1 MKKTTS
7 YSINIFISAIVWTL
21 NAMPLIYADMSPVGE
36 EHFYKGNYAASGD
49 YILNGGLIKDLPD
62 PIKVPVHY
70 DAPGFDASKLSPPP
84 APGIHPRILIGP
96 DDIEHFK
103 KLHAAGMKAPRIFR
117 MQMEQMRRD
126 AETWKVPMK
135 FKYRTSPWGED
146 SNIAGWGLYALI
158 TENEALG
165 KKAAKATVDHALYLE
180 GRVDILNTDPIAAP
194 IKDVAYD
201 FIRKEVVF
209 GQIDYHDAYY
219 QGGQERVA
227 ELYKKHGATLKGYDF
242 SGAHLSLAFE
252 YDYAFPFMT
261 KEQRSTVRRVISK
274 CTYGKYTTG
283 MQIPGHMYINNHMSG
298 AANQIY
304 LALAIEGEDG
314 YDPRVAKLAE
324 WSLKNK
330 LSYDLSSDGIT
341 YENTKGFIPMLPVL
355 AIAKRQGADHPENLL
370 KHSHLLSRANSNVQ
384 RARKVYHRYF
394 GETRRRPDGKHLDK
408 IISGFDEKRYWRAS
422 GGSGSGGHLEFW
434 SVMKHFYPN
443 DKMVDFVWNAKLPE
457 SLEYYE
463 GKPKENWSRNLHHNW
478 FGLKAINLLTAT
490 KMTNYN
496 KLNQLDFFKDADK
509 FWFDDE
515 RGMMCARN
523 DWSGDSMIVHKENRT
538 DQYYM
543 GHESPQHGDFQVWA
557 DGIPWVTNAGAYL
570 DTNFRTMVTVDG
582 LAGVYAP
589 ISGDWMTASSTKH
602 TATSVSEMTS
612 AYQWRKSV
620 NSLRYLDH
628 PGLEQAP
635 YQMKRFAN
643 GAYQLNRYSEF
654 AYLPKIREHYEGFA
668 HLDYGPWHGET
679 RGPEY
684 YIKWNDPMDHVFR
697 TLHFARG
704 EKPYL
709 LVMDDLRKVDDKNHQ
724 FDWRMVLT
732 GDAVVYDITT
742 AAGKRHLNR
751 GTEGV
756 IGTDMLFCM
765 DGDNNKRASES
776 RAWGAKYVTLK
787 PKPKK
792 GDPMLLVRVLWRNTN
807 NPYPAPNAQRS
818 FAFNMISIPAFGKSP
833 EYRVMV
839 FPHRFGDPMPITEW
853 SDDRSR
859 LTIKVGKNID
869 IYDFD
874 QTDRE
879 RTVFS
884 MVRNGEKVMDS
895 NAKPPKPELI
905 ENRRFTTDLNRL
917 NWKPDRLVHGI
928 ERVRFAPQ
936 KPGTEIR
943 YTLDGST
950 PNLNS
955 PVYSK
960 TISIDRSCTL
970 KARTYRQDWRFGKNG
985 WSDTVE
991 FQYTLT
997 KPQESVKTNNFES
1010 GLQLKAYEV
1019 KTTEFDK
1026 KGFMQ
1031 GRKKSLPDLSKQ
1043 NTLHE
1048 GLVNGLVIPELKG
1061 KYPGKYMMK
1070 GFYHFEGYI
1079 RVHESGVHSF
1089 ELNSCGPIDFKIG
1102 EEQII
1107 LVDEQYGLSYKAR
1120 YGEASL
1126 DKGWHKFSLTLC
1138 DPMFW
1143 KGNLE
1148 GAYAIS
1154 LKALAPSSNQYV
1166 AVSNSNFGQLSGKN
1180 ELSHDTNII
1189 YMKKSVKSI
1198 AVTSGLLEERFD
1210 RLDFL
1215 LKNAPSSRNT
1225 HSEASFI
1232 PASGLSIQYFDAPGM
1247 SPYQVQFSDIMQ
1259 QNPSPRKMVQYKGYI
1274 RIAREGSYRF
1284 TLKEG
1289 RNSSA
1294 RLYIADQLTAQ
1305 RQVDSEKV
1313 SETIHLEAGLHTFC
1327 LQLAMGQPVVYM
1339 QHEDEENAQILH
1351 PGALCRAKNEA
1362 LPKVEGKQEANIPG
1376 LIGII
1381 TGEKISGETTPVEN
1395 SDGAVALVTGAK
1407 VIDDGI
1413 KGKALSF
1420 DSEIAGI
1427 TMKNL
1432 KQREDEFTIST
1443 WVRFKTKLED
1453 IYLWGQAY
1461 GSLNLRV
1468 RGNRFMMDWSRGI
1481 GQVDWRSH
1489 KKEVAAGKWFH
1500 VAATYGKENTL
1511 YFNGQL
1517 VLKAQSLHFDGRKGN
1532 GYFEAH
1538 KAIQC
1543 NKKPMDIDEYHMYD
1557 RALTVEEIKAI
1568 YESEKP

>member
-1 MKKTTS
+1 MQFSQNTQKLIENKKIHNIIPRVTPRPSNFIEKAFMQITMPHFIKFWII
-7 YSINIFISAIVWTL
+7 SIALTL
-21 NAMPLIYADMSPVGE
+21 SVMPLGYSGVSPVGE
-36 EHFYKGNYAASGD
+36 EHFYKGNYAAPGD

-62 PIKVPVHY
+62 AIEVPVHY
-70 DAPGFDASKLSPPP
+70 DAPSFDASKLTPPP
-84 APGIHPRILIGP
+84 KPGIHPRILIGP
-96 DDIEHFK
+96 DDIESFK
-103 KLHAAGMKAPRIFR
+103 KLHASGMKAPRIFR

-126 AETWKVPMK
+126 AENWKVPMN

-146 SNIAGWGLYALI
+146 SKIAGWGLYALI
-158 TENEALG
+158 TENDTLG
-165 KKAAKATVDHALYLE
+165 KKAADATVEHALYLE
-180 GRVDILNTDPIAAP
+180 GRIDILNSDPVAAP

-219 QGGQERVA
+219 QGGKERVA

-252 YDYAFPFMT
+252 YDYAQPFMT
-261 KEQRSTVRRVISK
+261 EEQSSIVRRVISK

-298 AANQIY
+298 GANQTY
-304 LALAIEGEDG
+304 LALAIEGEEG

-355 AIAKRQGADHPENLL
+355 AIAKRQGAEHPENLL
-370 KHSHLLSRANSNVQ
+370 KHSHLLARANSNVQ
-384 RARKVYHRYF
+384 RARKIYHRYF
-394 GETRRRPDGKHLDK
+394 AETRRRPDAKNLDK
-408 IISGFDEKRYWRAS
+408 ITTGYDEKRYWRAS

-434 SVMKHFYPN
+434 SVMKHFYPS
-443 DKMVDFVWNAKLPE
+443 DKMVDFVWNTKLPE

-463 GKPKENWSRNLHHNW
+463 GKPEDNWKGKLHRNW

-496 KLNQLDFFKDADK
+496 KLDRLDFFENADK

-557 DGIPWVTNAGAYL
+557 DGIPWITNAGAYL

-589 ISGDWMTASSTKH
+589 ISGDWMTASHTEL

-612 AYQWRKSV
+612 AYQWRKSK
-620 NSLRYLDH
+620 NALRYLDH
-628 PGLEQAP
+628 PGLDQAP
-635 YQMKRFAN
+635 YQMKTFAN
-643 GAYQLNRYSEF
+643 GAYELNRYSEF
-654 AYLPKIREHYEGFA
+654 AFLPKIREHYDGFA

-684 YIKWNDPMDHVFR
+684 YIKWNDPMEHVFR
-697 TLHFARG
+697 TIHFARG

-709 LVMDDLRKVDDKNHQ
+709 LIMDDLRKADDKNHQ
-724 FDWRMVLT
+724 FDWRMLLT

-742 AAGKRHLNR
+742 AAGKRHLHR
-751 GTEGV
+751 GTEGA

-765 DGDNNKRASES
+765 ADDQNKRANEN
-776 RAWGAKYVTLK
+776 RAWGVKYVTLK

-807 NPYPAPNAQRS
+807 APYPAPNAQRS

-839 FPHRFGDPMPITEW
+839 FPHRFGDAMPITEW

-859 LTIKVGKNID
+859 LTIKVGD
-869 IYDFD
+869 HVDTYDFD

-884 MVRNGEKVMDS
+884 MSRNGMKVMDS

-905 ENRRFTTDLNRL
+905 ENRRFTPDLNRL
-917 NWKPDRLVHGI
+917 NWRPERLINGK
-928 ERVRFAPQ
+928 EKVRFASQ

-950 PNLNS
+950 PDLHS
-955 PVYSK
+955 PIYSK
-960 TISIDRSCTL
+960 AISIDHSCTL
-970 KARTYRQDWRFGKNG
+970 KARSFRQDWRFGKGG

-991 FQYTLT
+991 FKYRLA
-997 KPQESVKTNNFES
+997 KSQESKKINNLGS
-1010 GLQLKAYEV
+1010 GLRLKAYEV

-1043 NTLHE
+1043 SVLHE
-1048 GLVNGLVIPELKG
+1048 ELTNGLIIPELKG
-1061 KYPGKYMMK
+1061 KHPGKYMMK

-1079 RVHESGVHSF
+1079 HLNDSGVHSF

-1102 EEQII
+1102 NQQII

-1126 DKGWHKFSLTLC
+1126 DKGWHEFSLILC

-1143 KGNLE
+1143 KGDLE
-1148 GAYAIS
+1148 GAYDIS
-1154 LKALAPSSNQYV
+1154 LKTLTPSSDQYV
-1166 AVSNSNFGQLSGKN
+1166 MVSNSNFAQPSGIN
-1180 ELSHDTNII
+1180 AISHDTSITNL
-1189 YMKKSVKSI
+1189 KESVKHI
-1198 AVTSGLLEERFD
+1198 AVTPGLLEERFD

-1215 LKNAPSSRNT
+1215 LENAPSSRNT

-1232 PASGLSIQYFDAPGM
+1232 PASGLSTQYFDALGIK
-1247 SPYQVQFSDIMQ
+1247 PYQVQFSEIMQ
-1259 QNPSPRKMVQYKGYI
+1259 QNPSPRKMVQYKGFI
-1274 RIAREGSYRF
+1274 RIARDGSYTF
-1284 TLKEG
+1284 SLKEG

-1294 RLYIADQLTAQ
+1294 RLYIANQLVSQ
-1305 RQVDSEKV
+1305 RQVDAKKV
-1313 SETIHLEAGLHTFC
+1313 KGTVHLEAGLHTFR

-1339 QHEDEENAQILH
+1339 QHEDEDHPQILH
-1351 PGALCRAKNEA
+1351 PGALCRAKNTA
-1362 LPKVEGKQEANIPG
+1362 LPEVEGAQGAHIPG

-1381 TGEKISGETTPVEN
+1381 TGEKITGETTPVEQ
-1395 SDGAVALVTGAK
+1395 SDGAVALVTGAS
-1407 VIDDGI
+1407 VIDDGV

-1420 DSEIAGI
+1420 NSEIAGL

-1443 WVRFKTKLED
+1443 WVRFKNNPQD

-1468 RGNRFMMDWSRGI
+1468 RSNRFIMDWSRGI
-1481 GQVDWRSH
+1481 GLVDWRSDI
-1489 KKEVAAGKWFH
+1489 KEVAAGKWFH
-1500 VAATYGKENTL
+1500 VSATYCRLSN
-1511 YFNGQL
+1511 
-1517 VLKAQSLHFDGRKGN
+1517 SDRKVGHIIRRMI
-1532 GYFEAH
+1532 F
-1538 KAIQC
+1538 
-1543 NKKPMDIDEYHMYD
+1543 
-1557 RALTVEEIKAI
+1557 
-1568 YESEKP
+1568 